1 MTTALLRLESLDDL
15 RRRASGA
22 FAVWLWLHLPLIL
35 AVAWFNGTGLL
46 ASGIGALVIA
56 AIATWFCR
64 RDAAGAATRQVVA
77 AAFVGMASLL
87 VFAASGPWQIDLH
100 MYYFA
105 IFAVLAAYCDWRAIL
120 TAATL
125 TALHHLVLNFA
136 LPYAIFPD
144 GSDFGRVIVHAVIVV
159 AECAVL
165 IWLCLVLENLFA
177 RSAQSLSDMQV
188 SMADRERL
196 EADAAAERE
205 RFAAERAA
213 QEARFEQAIGH
224 VVAAAADGDLGQ
236 RVATGELSGVMQR
249 VGMTVNTLL
258 ERTETVIG
266 AAQDVTAAMAK
277 GDLRRRVATGF
288 QGRFGALA
296 DDINSMGDRL
306 RDFTARLA
314 GSADAVQAA
323 STEISSGSQD
333 LSARTESQAAS
344 IEETAASMHEITETV
359 KQNAGNAQAA
369 SQLAMTARDTAEK
382 GGGVVGD
389 TVTAMH
395 RIEDSARRIS
405 DIVMLIDEI
414 AFQTNLLALNASVE
428 AARAGEAGK
437 GFAVVAQEVR
447 ALAQRSA
454 SASKDIKTLI
464 SESNAQVKAGAALV
478 NQAGQSLAEIVAAV
492 KKVSDIV
499 GEIAAASH
507 EQATGLDQVNTAVA
521 AMDEVTQRNSAL
533 VEETTAAAQTLAAQ
547 SRELAGLVSFFRT

>member
-1 MTTALLRLESLDDL
+1 RAPQPCWMRRRPGRSVRAGCRTCGWFPPPRRMPRRSSMPRAPVWCWPATACWPAACPSGRRFPPDLLPPERQNAMTTALLRLESLDDL

-22 FAVWLWLHLPLIL
+22 FGVWLWLHLPLIL

-46 ASGIGALVIA
+46 ASGIGALIIA

-77 AAFVGMASLL
+77 AAFVGMASLV
-87 VFAASGPWQIDLH
+87 VFAARGPWQIDLH

-120 TAATL
+120 TAAAL

-144 GSDFGRVIVHAVIVV
+144 GSHFGRVIVHAVIVV
-159 AECAVL
+159 GECAVL

-288 QGRFGALA
+288 
-296 DDINSMGDRL
+296 
-306 RDFTARLA
+306 
-314 GSADAVQAA
+314 
-323 STEISSGSQD
+323 
-333 LSARTESQAAS
+333 
-344 IEETAASMHEITETV
+344 
-359 KQNAGNAQAA
+359 
-369 SQLAMTARDTAEK
+369 
-382 GGGVVGD
+382 
-389 TVTAMH
+389 
-395 RIEDSARRIS
+395 
-405 DIVMLIDEI
+405 
-414 AFQTNLLALNASVE
+414 
-428 AARAGEAGK
+428 
-437 GFAVVAQEVR
+437 
-447 ALAQRSA
+447 
-454 SASKDIKTLI
+454 
-464 SESNAQVKAGAALV
+464 
-478 NQAGQSLAEIVAAV
+478 
-492 KKVSDIV
+492 
-499 GEIAAASH
+499 
-507 EQATGLDQVNTAVA
+507 
-521 AMDEVTQRNSAL
+521 
-533 VEETTAAAQTLAAQ
+533 
-547 SRELAGLVSFFRT
+547 